1 MYSLIQQRLKEFQFT
16 RIAERW
22 IHCRCP
28 GVRGGGTGRR
38 WFGSRRQHVP
48 VQSSPRCAGQRSLVQ
63 LFHDFHDTVLHKI
76 TVLVH
81 SLGRMVK
88 KTACLLTSRLG
99 HNLEILWQTG
109 CWQFW
114 VALSARRSTALIVY
128 GGAVYC
134 MNPEHSWL
142 HTGFDQLV
150 LICVGGQV
158 QSIRLRRPKLL
169 FTGLVNSPFLVADRF
184 VYTVWWGG
192 INWKVF
198 HNNSTAFPSCKTE
211 QIVLSY
217 NNGVFWWRRAMER
230 TSRMGKS
237 LLLHLSLS
245 FEEYCFSFPLFIWFS
260 FPLSIVFNL
269 DEFRP
274 ERVGTR

>member
-22 IHCRCP
+22 IHCRYP

-158 QSIRLRRPKLL
+158 QSIRLRSSLRKQPPQAARCEAAVFAGYLRRPKVV
-169 FTGLVNSPFLVADRF
+169 FTGLVNSPFLVADRQ
-184 VYTVWWGG
+184 VWWGG
-192 INWKVF
+192 IN
-198 HNNSTAFPSCKTE
+198 
-211 QIVLSY
+211 
-217 NNGVFWWRRAMER
+217 
-230 TSRMGKS
+230 
-237 LLLHLSLS
+237 
-245 FEEYCFSFPLFIWFS
+245 
-260 FPLSIVFNL
+260 
-269 DEFRP
+269 
-274 ERVGTR
+274 